1 MKSVS
6 KKLRVI
12 LLLLAILAFL
22 IFILQGKYKIIS
34 IKPLW
39 GSVIPAE
46 KGKFNIKNWFSGD
59 YQQQEE
65 KYLNDNFGFRSFFV
79 RVNNQIEFS
88 LFDKA
93 KANGV
98 IIGKDMYLY
107 EENYIKAY
115 NGIDFIGIDSIR
127 HRLQKV
133 KVLQDTLSKYNKDV
147 IVVFA
152 AGKGSFYPEYFP
164 DNYRVQRGAT
174 NYECY
179 VKEAKELGLNYID
192 FNKYFV
198 DNKFTSKYKLY
209 PKQGIHWS
217 YYGMCIAADSII
229 KYIEFKRK
237 IDMPNIYWKDIEI
250 DYTRKDDYDIGNGLN
265 LLFKL
270 KREKMGYPKVLIE
283 PDSGKVKPS
292 VLVVSDSFY
301 WGLYNLG
308 IWKTFSSNHF
318 WFYNQQI
325 YSPDLRE
332 TMEVSQVTLRNE
344 IMKHDVII
352 ILATEATLPN
362 LGWGFIE
369 SAYTEIKKSKLSRN

>member
-1 MKSVS
+1 MKRAS

-22 IFILQGKYKIIS
+22 IFILQGSYKIIS

-39 GSVIPAE
+39 GSVILAD
-46 KGKFNIKNWFSGD
+46 KGNLTIKNWFDGD

-79 RVNNQIEFS
+79 RMNNQIEFS

-107 EENYIKAY
+107 EENYIRAY
-115 NGIDFIGIDSIR
+115 NGTDFIGVDSIR

-133 KVLQDTLSKYNKDV
+133 KILQDTLSKYNKDV

-152 AGKGSFYPEYFP
+152 AGKGSFYPEFFP
-164 DNYRVQRGAT
+164 DNYKVPRGTT
-174 NYECY
+174 NYEY
-179 VKEAKELGLNYID
+179 YIKEAKDLGLNYID
-192 FNKYFV
+192 FNKFFV

-217 YYGMCIAADSII
+217 FYGMCIASDSII

-237 IDMPNIYWKDIEI
+237 IDMPNIYWNDIEI

-283 PDSGKVKPS
+283 SDSGKIKPS

-325 YSPDLRE
+325 YSPVLCE
-332 TMEVSQVTLRNE
+332 TMEVSQVNLRNE
-344 IMKHDVII
+344 IMNHDVII

-369 SAYTEIKKSKLSRN
+369 SAYNEIKTSKLSRN

>member
-1 MKSVS
+1 
-6 KKLRVI
+6 
-12 LLLLAILAFL
+12 
-22 IFILQGKYKIIS
+22 
-34 IKPLW
+34 
-39 GSVIPAE
+39 
-46 KGKFNIKNWFSGD
+46 
-59 YQQQEE
+59 
-65 KYLNDNFGFRSFFV
+65 
-79 RVNNQIEFS
+79 
-88 LFDKA
+88 
-93 KANGV
+93 
-98 IIGKDMYLY
+98 
-107 EENYIKAY
+107 
-115 NGIDFIGIDSIR
+115 
-127 HRLQKV
+127 
-133 KVLQDTLSKYNKDV
+133 
-147 IVVFA
+147 VFA

-164 DNYRVQRGAT
+164 DNYKVQRGTT

-179 VKEAKELGLNYID
+179 IKEAKELGLNYID

-217 YYGMCIAADSII
+217 FYGMCIAADSII

-332 TMEVSQVTLRNE
+332 TLEVSQINIRNE
-344 IMKHDVII
+344 IMNHDVII

-369 SAYTEIKKSKLSRN
+369 NACDEIKKSKLSHP